1 MDIQSVGGYTPQLI
15 AAGSAT
21 PGASITDL
29 AQQHGVSRES
39 LVEFVQSKIQQ
50 SRQANGQSPLDQTT
64 LDQLIDHALDQDRQ
78 QGAGADESQAD
89 GPASAGY
96 TASAQRTA
104 DRPRVT
110 GSISILA

>member
-1 MDIQSVGGYTPQLI
+1 MSGSPSQLVAGG
-15 AAGSAT
+15 GAT

-39 LVEFVQSKIQQ
+39 LVALVQSKIQQ
-50 SRQANGQSPLDQTT
+50 SRQASGQAPLDQTT
-64 LDQLIDHALDQDRQ
+64 LDQLIDHALDPDRG
-78 QGAGADESQAD
+78 QGATDESQAE

-96 TASAQRTA
+96 TAGAQRTA
-104 DRPRVT
+104 DRPRAA